1 LVRFGPESLV
11 PFAPEYRFMSDEY
24 RLTFR
29 QSDHARPDFAA
40 IESNLQFIVAQLAR
54 LPDRAYVSRLM
65 VLATVIRAHRRR
77 RAALVVDDKFGIGHG
92 FTAASDALILK
103 MILSHDF

>member
-1 LVRFGPESLV
+1 VLLIVLMSGAKGGATAARSDAALTV
-11 PFAPEYRFMSDEY
+11 FAQNSFMSDEY

-65 VLATVIRAHRRR
+65 VLVTVE
-77 RAALVVDDKFGIGHG
+77 L
-92 FTAASDALILK
+92 SALIVAVALLLWST
-103 MILSHDF
+103 IRPIR

>member
-1 LVRFGPESLV
+1 MV
-11 PFAPEYRFMSDEY
+11 PFASEYRFMSDEY

-65 VLATVIRAHRRR
+65 VLVTVE
-77 RAALVVDDKFGIGHG
+77 L
-92 FTAASDALILK
+92 SALIVAVALLLWST
-103 MILSHDF
+103 IRPIR